1 MNASPIVES
10 PWQSS
15 PGYRPIA
22 RPPMFAFINYI
33 FGISVLPDRSRPARR
48 GTTSYTPDQPL
59 FPFTWRG

>member
-15 PGYRPIA
+15 PGYRPID
-22 RPPMFAFINYI
+22 RRPMFAFINYI
-33 FGISVLPDRSRPARR
+33 FGISVLPERLRPGKR
-48 GTTSYTPDQPL
+48 GITPYTPEQPL